1 MPARKIPFDRTPG
14 QDALEITI
22 VDDLKVVVP
31 NDLSQMTP
39 FVLLEQEDWFEDE
52 IGFIRKLAQPGV
64 NMLDIGAN
72 FGLYT
77 LAMAKAIGGDG
88 RFWAVEPAS
97 NTAGFLRRSVAANDF
112 KAIEVLQMAL
122 SDSDGDGYLT
132 IESSS
137 ELNAL
142 ADGPGANTEQ
152 VKLSTLD
159 KLMAEQFGD
168 VQFDFMKIDA
178 EGAESAI
185 LKGGKAFFEQQ
196 SPLVMYE
203 LKHRNQ
209 VNTQLIQQ
217 FADMGYEPYHLIPG
231 IDVLVPFS
239 LSDEIDGYKLNL
251 FACKSDCADRLV
263 ERGFLLKSAEPGEAP
278 AVDWDDYVAM
288 QGWVVHAGLDFGPWV
303 SGDALPEPD
312 KQLRLALCH
321 WGAAHKADASAADR
335 YAHLKTAMEL
345 VSGIPA
351 MNDSAAPGH
360 GLIRLTASRIT
371 ADLGNRVQRVTWLS
385 DVLRSFSTGK
395 VLINKPFL
403 AVAER
408 FDDLSPDGQLMNWLG
423 VSLAET
429 IDAKS
434 RFSSFFTL
442 PRDSYD
448 IFKNLMQYPLL
459 CAETVRRYMLCIQA
473 SGAKVDGGYPA
484 GFKPVAEAAPD
495 NRNPDLWRPYLAAD
509 VQQQQG

>member
-178 EGAESAI
+178 VFSHGSIRARA
-185 LKGGKAFFEQQ
+185 
-196 SPLVMYE
+196 
-203 LKHRNQ
+203 
-209 VNTQLIQQ
+209 TQ
-217 FADMGYEPYHLIPG
+217 
-231 IDVLVPFS
+231 
-239 LSDEIDGYKLNL
+239 N
-251 FACKSDCADRLV
+251 
-263 ERGFLLKSAEPGEAP
+263 
-278 AVDWDDYVAM
+278 
-288 QGWVVHAGLDFGPWV
+288 
-303 SGDALPEPD
+303 
-312 KQLRLALCH
+312 
-321 WGAAHKADASAADR
+321 
-335 YAHLKTAMEL
+335 
-345 VSGIPA
+345 
-351 MNDSAAPGH
+351 
-360 GLIRLTASRIT
+360 
-371 ADLGNRVQRVTWLS
+371 
-385 DVLRSFSTGK
+385 
-395 VLINKPFL
+395 
-403 AVAER
+403 
-408 FDDLSPDGQLMNWLG
+408 G
-423 VSLAET
+423 VYT
-429 IDAKS
+429 
-434 RFSSFFTL
+434 TH
-442 PRDSYD
+442 
-448 IFKNLMQYPLL
+448 
-459 CAETVRRYMLCIQA
+459 T
-473 SGAKVDGGYPA
+473 
-484 GFKPVAEAAPD
+484 
-495 NRNPDLWRPYLAAD
+495 
-509 VQQQQG
+509 

>member
-1 MPARKIPFDRTPG
+1 MPARIKMPFDRTPG

-31 NDLSQMTP
+31 NDLTQMTP

-52 IGFIRKLAQPGV
+52 IRFIREFAEPGI

-77 LAMAKAIGGDG
+77 LAMAKAVGGDG

-97 NTAGFLRRSVAANDF
+97 NTADFLRRSVAANDF
-112 KAIEVLQMAL
+112 KAIDVLQMAL

-142 ADGPGANTEQ
+142 ADGPSANTEQ

-168 VQFDFMKIDA
+168 IQFDFMKIDA

-231 IDVLVPFS
+231 INVLVPFS

-263 ERGFLLKSAEPGEAP
+263 ERGFLLKSAKPVEVP

-303 SGDALPEPD
+303 AGDALPEPD

-321 WGAAHKADASAADR
+321 WGAAHKAENSAAHR
-335 YAHLKTAMEL
+335 YAHLKKAWSL
-345 VSGIPA
+345 ISSIPA
-351 MNDSAAPGH
+351 MNDTAVPGH
-360 GLIRLTASRIT
+360 GLIRISASRIS
-371 ADLGNRVQRVTWLS
+371 ADIGDRVQRVAWLGE
-385 DVLRSFSTGK
+385 VLRSFASNK
-395 VLINKPFL
+395 VTINKPFL
-403 AVAER
+403 AVSKR
-408 FDDLSPDGQLMNWLG
+408 FDNLSPEGELLSWLG
-423 VSLAET
+423 VSVAET
-429 IDAKS
+429 IEVKNH
-434 RFSSFFTL
+434 FSSFFTL
-442 PRDSYD
+442 PRNSYD
-448 IFKNLMQYPLL
+448 IFKSLMQYQFVSSEIL
-459 CAETVRRYMLCIQA
+459 RRYMLCIQA
-473 SGAKVDGGYPA
+473 SGATVTGGYPEA
-484 GFKPVAEAAPD
+484 FKLVAEAAPD

-509 VQQQQG
+509 V